1 MSAHWNHK
9 YGSSGWTTACFYLA
23 VSVTVPFVTCSRE
36 NPLNLLGVK
45 WGSEEPGSNHYI
57 SLTLP
62 LSLHLVLSLQLF
74 FNFQDA
80 GLILVGNQPC
90 FFFFLFFFFLLH
102 HCLKAIKRLMYWL
115 YLLWER
121 TIIMFFVAIVFLF
134 RFFCLF
140 LFVLFQIA
148 RRSL

>member
-57 SLTLP
+57 SLTLR
-62 LSLHLVLSLQLF
+62 LSLHLVLSLQLL

-80 GLILVGNQPC
+80 GLILVWNQPC
-90 FFFFLFFFFLLH
+90 FFLFFVFFIIFIASLLESD
-102 HCLKAIKRLMYWL
+102 KAINVLIVPFM
-115 YLLWER
+115 R
-121 TIIMFFVAIVFLF
+121 TDHHYVFCCYCFFFVF
-134 RFFCLF
+134 LF

>member
-9 YGSSGWTTACFYLA
+9 YGSSGWTTACFYMA
-23 VSVTVPFVTCSRE
+23 VSVTVPCVTCSRE

-62 LSLHLVLSLQLF
+62 LSLHLVLLLQLF
-74 FNFQDA
+74 FDFQDA

-90 FFFFLFFFFLLH
+90 FIFFYFFFFFIASLLESD
-102 HCLKAIKRLMYWL
+102 KAINILIVPFM
-115 YLLWER
+115 R
-121 TIIMFFVAIVFLF
+121 TDHHYVFCCYCFFFGF
-134 RFFCLF
+134 LF